1 MMGSLLHKE
10 LKLKQLFKKPNS
22 LISYYRDSHNS
33 RVFQHVVVYEEHAS
47 YLSIIEQGS
56 IIVGDLDEKE
66 TISLLLDKIINAYDT
81 D

>member
-10 LKLKQLFKKPNS
+10 LKLKQLIKEPNS

-47 YLSIIEQGS
+47 SLSIIEQGS
-56 IIVGDLDEKE
+56 IIVKDLDEKE
-66 TISLLLDKIINAYDT
+66 SISLLLNKIINTYDT